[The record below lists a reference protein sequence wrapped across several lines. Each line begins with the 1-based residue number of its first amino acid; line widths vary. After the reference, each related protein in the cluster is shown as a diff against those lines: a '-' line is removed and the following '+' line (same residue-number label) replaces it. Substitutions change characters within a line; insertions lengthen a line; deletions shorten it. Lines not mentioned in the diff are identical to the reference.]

1 MNSFAVDETIKGVIN
16 QCHLH
21 NYQLLLNY
29 TGLELEAEL
38 AALETLSRSKV
49 DGIVLMATNI
59 TEQHIQIIEK
69 INVPVIIVGQEHA
82 QLHSIYHD
90 DYQAGFEIGMRIGQ
104 KGLHEVTLFSVS
116 ERDVAVGIKRK
127 KGLIDALKQYN
138 IEPKIYETTFKYEEA
153 LVDVERYL
161 SNITEV
167 DAIVG
172 ATDSIA
178 LAIHKFCADHKNDL
192 SPQAIFGFGGD
203 PMTQVVSPIIETI
216 HLNYKEAGEQAL
228 KEINQLLNH
237 QTTELKIKIP
247 VIK

>member
-104 KGLHEVTLFSVS
+104 KDYTKSLYL
-116 ERDVAVGIKRK
+116 
-127 KGLIDALKQYN
+127 
-138 IEPKIYETTFKYEEA
+138 A
-153 LVDVERYL
+153 LVNVMLLLVLNVKRTNRC
-161 SNITEV
+161 S
-167 DAIVG
+167 
-172 ATDSIA
+172 
-178 LAIHKFCADHKNDL
+178 K
-192 SPQAIFGFGGD
+192 
-203 PMTQVVSPIIETI
+203 TI
-216 HLNYKEAGEQAL
+216 
-228 KEINQLLNH
+228 
-237 QTTELKIKIP
+237 
-247 VIK
+247 

>member
-104 KGLHEVTLFSVS
+104 KDYTKSLYLALVNVMLLLVLN
-116 ERDVAVGIKRK
+116 V

-178 LAIHKFCADHKNDL
+178 LAIHKFCADHKKDL
-192 SPQAIFGFGGD
+192 SPHAILD
-203 PMTQVVSPIIETI
+203 LVVI
-216 HLNYKEAGEQAL
+216 Q
-228 KEINQLLNH
+228 
-237 QTTELKIKIP
+237 
-247 VIK
+247 